1 VRDHQERGAELGV
14 EADEEVEDLL
24 GRLGVEVAGTLQETY
39 PMVLC
44 APGPVAGAH
53 LVTYA

>member
-1 VRDHQERGAELGV
+1 LGLAGDADHAR
-14 EADEEVEDLL
+14 
-24 GRLGVEVAGTLQETY
+24 EVAGTLQETY